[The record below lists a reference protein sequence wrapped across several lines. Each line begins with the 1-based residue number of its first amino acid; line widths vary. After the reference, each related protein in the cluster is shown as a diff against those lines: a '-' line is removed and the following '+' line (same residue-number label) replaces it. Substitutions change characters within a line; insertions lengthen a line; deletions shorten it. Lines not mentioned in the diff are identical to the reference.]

1 MISITRETAWLMGID
16 PVATGNLLRDMR
28 CKANL
33 SQEGLSWLF
42 EKAGDSAS
50 RVTISNWETGKKL
63 PTLSHLVFLAEL
75 YECSLDELVMSFRRS
90 CEHQGHDQPDHIN
103 IRRMYKKVCSSFLCA
118 GHGAQLGGERPLWG
132 RSSQPPTTSQ
142 SQGCPS

>member
-90 CEHQGHDQPDHIN
+90 REHQGHDQPDHIN
-103 IRRMYKKVCSSFLCA
+103 IRRMYKKVCSSFFCKPQVYRRERTLRIQCS
-118 GHGAQLGGERPLWG
+118 HEQGGV
-132 RSSQPPTTSQ
+132 
-142 SQGCPS
+142 